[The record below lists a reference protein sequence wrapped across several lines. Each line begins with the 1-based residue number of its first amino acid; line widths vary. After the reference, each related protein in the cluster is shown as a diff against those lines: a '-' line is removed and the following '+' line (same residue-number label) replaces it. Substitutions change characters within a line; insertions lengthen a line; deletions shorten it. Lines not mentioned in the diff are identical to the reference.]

1 MHPHL
6 KWLAKHRNCPNCW
19 SDGVEYEG
27 NDKTKLMKFECDR
40 CSWKLSGIPYK
51 EVMATSLKAIF
62 IEQLNIVLLNEE
74 GEVVKDET
82 ISRPRTN
89 NLVIDDEVI

>member
-27 NDKTKLMKFECDR
+27 NDKTSLMKFECDR
-40 CSWKLSGIPYK
+40 CDWKLT
-51 EVMATSLKAIF
+51 EVRYQEVKATTLKAIF
-62 IEQLNIVLLNEE
+62 FNIANVTVLNES
-74 GEVVKDET
+74 GDITSNFDIAFPRQSDE
-82 ISRPRTN
+82 
-89 NLVIDDEVI
+89 